1 MHASQIQSIKNV
13 IIMMIINNNN
23 NVISK
28 DLINFYFVRDNLT
41 TEAMP
46 C

>member
-13 IIMMIINNNN
+13 IIMMIINNN